1 MENSRAEPRFREG
14 VAIVVGGSGGI
25 GRAVCEALARDG
37 SNVALTYHRNQRCA
51 AEVVAAIRS
60 LGRQSTATPISLE
73 NAEEVKAFVDSTAV
87 DFGRVHSVVYAA
99 GPKIHMQF
107 INELNPRQWASVF
120 SDDVNGCFNLVWAVL
135 PHLTA
140 HHDGALVAII
150 TAAVERVPSRDILS
164 AAPKAAIEM
173 LVRGIA
179 KEEGRHGVRANC
191 VGPGWIDGGLGHEV
205 LEREIGLENGERI
218 RRSIPLRRFGRS
230 QEVAEAVAFLLSSR
244 ASFITGQSLAV
255 DGGGQL

>member
-150 TAAVERVPSRDILS
+150 T
-164 AAPKAAIEM
+164 
-173 LVRGIA
+173 
-179 KEEGRHGVRANC
+179 GRRC
-191 VGPGWIDGGLGHEV
+191 PC
-205 LEREIGLENGERI
+205 I
-218 RRSIPLRRFGRS
+218 RRFRKPMNTLAPTPPLTTMKRS
-230 QEVAEAVAFLLSSR
+230 APLGLIAEIMFNEKRCPVTR
-244 ASFITGQSLAV
+244 TTGVSPWGARVLP
-255 DGGGQL
+255 L